1 MESFERGAR
10 EALLS
15 EAEEWSFDEELAQLE
30 VEMKSVADVFR
41 KDETT
46 KMING
51 VEASCSFLGLIFLT
65 AANDPID
72 RGRSRRNSR
81 SQLTLLLINPRLI
94 CGTVSSLGLT
104 T

>member
-1 MESFERGAR
+1 
-10 EALLS
+10 
-15 EAEEWSFDEELAQLE
+15 
-30 VEMKSVADVFR
+30 MKSVADVFR

-51 VEASCSFLGLIFLT
+51 VEASCLFLVFIFLT
-65 AANDPID
+65 AANDAIN

-94 CGTVSSLGLT
+94 CGTVSSSGLT
-104 T
+104 TRSAKQRRCILPRLLVCLMERVTMH

>member
-1 MESFERGAR
+1 M
-10 EALLS
+10 LS

-51 VEASCSFLGLIFLT
+51 VEVSCPFLVLLFLA
-65 AANDPID
+65 AANDAID

-81 SQLTLLLINPRLI
+81 SQLNSLLINLRLI
-94 CGTVSSLGLT
+94 CGTGSSLGLT